1 MDRRAFI
8 SASSGAAA
16 ATLLASTERTQAQ
29 GRARDFYELRTYAI
43 DTEEQKR
50 VLGAHLE
57 HVAIPA
63 LNRIDIRPVGVFEPM
78 ESQGVLVVL
87 LRHPSA
93 ESFATATH
101 RLLADAVYLTEG
113 SDFLNTSVD
122 NPAYLRIET
131 SFMVAFEGMP
141 LLERNLTSP
150 RRIFEMRNYES
161 YNVDAGQRKVAMFN
175 NGEIGIMEDVGMNP
189 VFYGEHLAGPVMP
202 NLTYMLSFDGMDART
217 RAWERFG
224 EHPMWQRMRSDPAYA
239 DTVSNI
245 TATFLKPTTYSQ
257 V

>member
-50 VLGAHLE
+50 VLGAYLE

-63 LNRIDIRPVGVFEPM
+63 FNRIDIAPVGVFEPM
-78 ESQGVLVVL
+78 EGQGALVVL

-101 RLLADAVYLTEG
+101 RLLADDVYLTEAQ
-113 SDFLNTSVD
+113 TSSTRRQIIRPIRVSR
-122 NPAYLRIET
+122 PV
-131 SFMVAFEGMP
+131 SW
-141 LLERNLTSP
+141 LLLKGCLFSR
-150 RRIFEMRNYES
+150 
-161 YNVDAGQRKVAMFN
+161 
-175 NGEIGIMEDVGMNP
+175 EI
-189 VFYGEHLAGPVMP
+189 
-202 NLTYMLSFDGMDART
+202 
-217 RAWERFG
+217 
-224 EHPMWQRMRSDPAYA
+224 
-239 DTVSNI
+239 
-245 TATFLKPTTYSQ
+245 
-257 V
+257 